1 LLEAGRLPLFAGA
14 LLAALAALYCA
25 IRVPADAMTG
35 QQAPPWTVTPLDAT
49 VASKLR
55 QLDALRRDM
64 EQAGCEYAAD
74 DASIEGCQQLDANA
88 RRLEAEIEEL
98 KARAGWTLEKQ
109 EAVEAGGPHTP
120 PQQPKPYTYRWRTD
134 PGDAYRTVCVRLC
147 DGFYYPVNEA
157 ARPGNFPAEEKTC
170 QSTCSVPAR
179 LFYQKLPAG
188 EDAGEMVSLT
198 GERYADLPNAF
209 RYRSEYL
216 NACSCGPKPWSAEA
230 EAMYERRALL
240 ATRSKTALLVAAGA
254 NKTAGLLAAADLQ
267 VGQRPPRLRD
277 AAARPKVEQYR
288 GLFGRLRASRY
299 GAEARND
306 QPLRRFFLFRS
317 R

>member
-1 LLEAGRLPLFAGA
+1 
-14 LLAALAALYCA
+14 
-25 IRVPADAMTG
+25 
-35 QQAPPWTVTPLDAT
+35 
-49 VASKLR
+49 
-55 QLDALRRDM
+55 
-64 EQAGCEYAAD
+64 
-74 DASIEGCQQLDANA
+74 
-88 RRLEAEIEEL
+88 
-98 KARAGWTLEKQ
+98 
-109 EAVEAGGPHTP
+109 
-120 PQQPKPYTYRWRTD
+120 
-134 PGDAYRTVCVRLC
+134 VRLC

-157 ARPGNFPAEEKTC
+157 ARPGNFLAEEKMC
-170 QSTCSVPAR
+170 QSTCSVPAQ

-216 NACSCGPKPWSAEA
+216 NACACGPKPWSAEA
-230 EAMYERRALL
+230 KAMYERRAVL
-240 ATRSKTALLVAAGA
+240 ATHSKTARLVAAGTSE
-254 NKTAGLLAAADLQ
+254 TATLLAATDLK
-267 VGQRPPRLRD
+267 VAQRPPRLRD
-277 AAARPKVEQYR
+277 AVARPKAEPYR

>member
-1 LLEAGRLPLFAGA
+1 LLEAGRLPIVAAA
-14 LLAALAALYCA
+14 LLAALAALYGA
-25 IRVPADAMTG
+25 VRVPADAMTG

-55 QLDALRRDM
+55 QLEALQRDI
-64 EQAGCEYAAD
+64 EQAGCDYAAD
-74 DASIEGCQQLDANA
+74 DASIEGCQQLDASA

-134 PGDAYRTVCVRLC
+134 PAGAYRTVCVRLC

-157 ARPGNFPAEEKTC
+157 ARPGNFLAEDKMC
-170 QSTCSVPAR
+170 QSTCAVPAR
-179 LFYQKLPAG
+179 LFYQKLPPG

-216 NACSCGPKPWSAEA
+216 NACACGPKPWSAEA
-230 EAMYERRALL
+230 KAIYERRAML
-240 ATRSKTALLVAAGA
+240 ATRSKAARLVAAGA
-254 NKTAGLLAAADLQ
+254 GQTASLLAGADLR
-267 VGQRPPRLRD
+267 VAQRPPRLRD
-277 AAARPKVEQYR
+277 AAARPKAEQYR

>member
-1 LLEAGRLPLFAGA
+1 
-14 LLAALAALYCA
+14 
-25 IRVPADAMTG
+25 
-35 QQAPPWTVTPLDAT
+35 
-49 VASKLR
+49 
-55 QLDALRRDM
+55 M

-74 DASIEGCQQLDANA
+74 HASIEGCQQLDANA

-109 EAVEAGGPHTP
+109 EAAEAGGPHTP
-120 PQQPKPYTYRWRTD
+120 PQQPKPYTYRWRTH
-134 PGDAYRTVCVRLC
+134 PAGVYRTVCVRLC

-170 QSTCSVPAR
+170 QSTCSVSAR
-179 LFYQKLPAG
+179 LFYQRLPAG

-216 NACSCGPKPWSAEA
+216 NACACGPKPWSAEA
-230 EAMYERRALL
+230 QAMYERRAVL
-240 ATRSKTALLVAAGA
+240 ATRSKAALLVAAGA
-254 NKTAGLLAAADLQ
+254 SETASLLAAAGLQ
-267 VGQRPPRLRD
+267 VAQHPPRLRD
-277 AAARPKVEQYR
+277 AAAKPKAEQYR

-299 GAEARND
+299 SAEARND

>member
-1 LLEAGRLPLFAGA
+1 MSTGSRISRSSHRRGERQVRCHPM
-14 LLAALAALYCA
+14 ALASQASA
-25 IRVPADAMTG
+25 AGNNPATG
-35 QQAPPWTVTPLDAT
+35 A
-49 VASKLR
+49 R
-55 QLDALRRDM
+55 
-64 EQAGCEYAAD
+64 
-74 DASIEGCQQLDANA
+74 
-88 RRLEAEIEEL
+88 RRLETRLLVLDA
-98 KARAGWTLEKQ
+98 AGTFGYG
-109 EAVEAGGPHTP
+109 A
-120 PQQPKPYTYRWRTD
+120 TYRWRTD

-157 ARPGNFPAEEKTC
+157 ARAGNFPAEEKTC

-254 NKTAGLLAAADLQ
+254 SKTAGLLAAADLQ

-277 AAARPKVEQYR
+277 AAARPKAKQYR

>member
-98 KARAGWTLEKQ
+98 KARAGWTLGKQ

-157 ARPGNFPAEEKTC
+157 ARVGNFPAEEKIC

-209 RYRSEYL
+209 RYRSEFL

-254 NKTAGLLAAADLQ
+254 NKTAGLLAAGDLQ